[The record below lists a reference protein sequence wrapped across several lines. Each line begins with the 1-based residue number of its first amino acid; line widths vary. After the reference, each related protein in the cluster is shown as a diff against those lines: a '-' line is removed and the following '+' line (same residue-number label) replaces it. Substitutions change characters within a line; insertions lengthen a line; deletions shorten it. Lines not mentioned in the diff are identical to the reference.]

1 MMMSR
6 YRRAALLAGA
16 LLLVASGR
24 ADAQR
29 GIDTKIFLPALDSY
43 GIFSVER
50 AQTSHQW
57 DFGFKLYLDYAS
69 NPLRLNM
76 FDPASNKPKTSNMID
91 NLVTLNFGAHLG
103 LTDWLEGA
111 IVVPVSAQSFTD
123 AYGNYGHE
131 DDPMISRTGFYAGSP
146 YTNVPPP
153 NASPG
158 DVRLALKARL
168 FRKNIVGMAL
178 IAGITVPFGD
188 DAAFLGDANFTFR
201 PMLVFDV
208 TRGPIT
214 FAINLGAIVR
224 EETTVY
230 DPYDV
235 AAKVAKP
242 RILLDLSHELTWSAG
257 LAYRFVHWVGIAAE
271 VYGYEPLVVKAG
283 APTDRTA
290 DVLGGLQLFPTKD
303 VVINVGAGADVFP
316 SAYRHDDFRV
326 FLGLNWAPAEG
337 QKGAISASGID
348 SDGDGIPDGVDQCP
362 NQPEDHDGFQDDD
375 GCPDPDNDG
384 DGIPDKLDK
393 CPNEPEDKDGFQ
405 DEDGCPDV
413 DNDGDGIPDAQDK
426 CPNDPED
433 RDGFQDDDGCPDAD
447 NDGDGI
453 PDAVDKCPNEPETR
467 NGIDDEDGC
476 PDSGGQALPAGRIEI
491 KEVVGFDAQKT
502 TLTKAG
508 ASELDRI
515 AERLKSNPQVKRVRI
530 EGHADKSEGK
540 KAFALSQGRA
550 DAAREYLI
558 KKGVEAERLQ
568 AVGYGDSR
576 PFATGTTADA
586 RAKNRRVEFIVVEQ

>member
-1 MMMSR
+1 V
-6 YRRAALLAGA
+6 AALL
-16 LLLVASGR
+16 LLGPAAAR
-24 ADAQR
+24 AQR
-29 GIDTKIFLPALDSY
+29 GIDAKIFLPALDSY

-57 DFGFKLYLDYAS
+57 DFGFKFYLDYAF
-69 NPLRLNM
+69 NPLRLPM
-76 FDPASNKPKTSNMID
+76 SDPATGVPKTSTMID
-91 NLVTLNFGAHLG
+91 NMVTLHFGAHLG

-111 IVVPVSAQSFTD
+111 IVVPISAQSFTS
-123 AYGNYGHE
+123 AYGIQGTA
-131 DDPMISRTGFYAGSP
+131 DDPMIARTGFYAGSP
-146 YTNVPPP
+146 YTNIPPP

-178 IAGITVPFGD
+178 IAGMTVPFGD
-188 DAAFLGDANFTFR
+188 DASFLGDSNFTFR
-201 PMLVFDV
+201 PMLVVDV

-214 FAINLGAIVR
+214 FAVNVGGIIR
-224 EETTVY
+224 QETTVY

-235 AAKVAKP
+235 MAKKAKP

-271 VYGYEPLVVKAG
+271 IYGYEPLVVKAG
-283 APTDRTA
+283 ASNDRTA
-290 DVLGGLQLFPTKD
+290 DVLGGLQLFPTRD

-326 FLGLNWAPAEG
+326 FVGFNWAPSEG
-337 QKGAISASGID
+337 QKGAVSAAGVD
-348 SDGDGIPDGVDQCP
+348 SDSDGIPDGQDLCP
-362 NQPEDHDGFQDDD
+362 NQPEDHDGFQDED

-405 DEDGCPDV
+405 DDDGCPEI

-433 RDGFQDDDGCPDAD
+433 RDGFQDDDGCPDLD

-453 PDAVDKCPNEPETR
+453 PDAQDKCPNEPETR
-467 NGIDDEDGC
+467 NGIDDDDGC
-476 PDSGGQALPAGRIEI
+476 PDSGGAVTPTGRIEL
-491 KEVVGFDAQKT
+491 KEVLTFDANKT
-502 TLTKAG
+502 TVNKA
-508 ASELDRI
+508 AAAELDRI
-515 AERLKSNPQVKRVRI
+515 AERLKANPQVKRVRI

-540 KAFALSQGRA
+540 KVFVLSQGRA
-550 DAAREYLI
+550 DAVREYLI
-558 KKGVEAERLQ
+558 KKNVEPERLQ
-568 AVGYGDSR
+568 SVGYGDSR
-576 PFATGTTADA
+576 PAATGNTAEA